1 MKDKN
6 TINFDKV
13 ADIYDFYVNVDF
25 DVPFFKKETE
35 NYREEILELMCGTGR
50 VSIPLLKAGR
60 KMTCVD
66 YSKGMLDSFRKKI
79 NNEDYSVDL
88 VEMDVTNL
96 KLDKKFGLI
105 ILPFHSLSEIL
116 TTEKQ
121 QEALKCISNHLESG
135 GTFILTLQNP
145 ENRLKLADG
154 KMRVVGKFPV
164 DENKEMILS
173 YTNKYNE
180 KDGLVSGY
188 QFYEIYNSD
197 NIMIEK
203 RYLEINFKPIQ
214 LDKLKEMIS
223 GTDMKITEIYGDYS
237 YGEFKIKESDFMIFK
252 MTKE

>member
-1 MKDKN
+1 MKDTN

-25 DVPFFKKETE
+25 DVPFFIKETE
-35 NYREEILELMCGTGR
+35 NYRGEILELMCGTGR

-66 YSKGMLDSFRKKI
+66 YSKEMINSFKKKI
-79 NNEDYSVDL
+79 DNESYSVDI
-88 VEMDVTNL
+88 VKMDVTNL
-96 KLDKKFGLI
+96 KLSKKFGLI

-121 QEALKCISNHLESG
+121 QEALKCISNHLETG

-145 ENRLKLADG
+145 VNRLKQADG
-154 KMRVVGKFPV
+154 KMRVIGKFSV
-164 DENKEMILS
+164 DKDKEMVLS
-173 YTNKYNE
+173 YTNQYNE
-180 KDGLVSGY
+180 KEGIVSGY

-197 NIMIEK
+197 NIMTEK

-214 LDKLKEMIS
+214 LNTLREMIS
-223 GTDMKITEIYGDYS
+223 KTDMEITKIYGDYS
-237 YGEFKIKESDFMIFK
+237 FGELNIKESDFMICK
-252 MTKE
+252 LNKK

>member
-13 ADIYDFYVNVDF
+13 ADIYDFYVNMDF
-25 DVPFFKKETE
+25 DVPFFIKETE
-35 NYREEILELMCGTGR
+35 KYGGEILELMCGTGR

-79 NNEDYSVDL
+79 VNESYSVDL

-121 QEALKCISNHLESG
+121 QKALKCTSDHLEKG

-145 ENRLKLADG
+145 ESRLKQADG
-154 KMRVVGKFPV
+154 TMRVIGNFSV
-164 DENKEMILS
+164 DKDKEMVLS
-173 YTNKYNE
+173 YTNQYNE
-180 KDGLVSGY
+180 KENIISGY

-197 NIMIEK
+197 NFMTEK

-223 GTDMKITEIYGDYS
+223 KTDMEIMEIYGDYS
-237 YGEFKIKESDFMIFK
+237 FGEFKTQESDFLICK
-252 MTKE
+252 LTKK